1 MQATTPSSFSA
12 SSLQKALF
20 RLGLILGMGSALHHS
35 CFAEDVTLTVPNGDF
50 ETVANS
56 GDIGG
61 AGLLG
66 LVGANESQYPIAGGP
81 WGGST
86 WGLLGLISPPKVT
99 IASNG
104 ASNGYCRFS
113 GLVGLQLLNLSIL
126 NTHAVA
132 SQTLTTAAEPYV
144 IYTLEADVDRS
155 TLLSATLLAQDGVG
169 IGLTINGTEV
179 ASSLTST
186 GYFLSVQLLGG
197 TTYHLTLK
205 YATGEVPPAGKLGIR
220 LFTGEGSGLLHT
232 GVLSDVVFDNIRLTA
247 SKLEA

>member
-1 MQATTPSSFSA
+1 VVSP
-12 SSLQKALF
+12 
-20 RLGLILGMGSALHHS
+20 GHS
-35 CFAEDVTLTVPNGDF
+35 CFAEDVVLTVPNGDF
-50 ETVANS
+50 ETSANS
-56 GDIGG
+56 GNIGG

-66 LVGANESQYPIAGGP
+66 VVGPNESQYPIAGGP

-86 WGLLGLISPPKVT
+86 WGILGLISPPRVT

-104 ASNGYCRFS
+104 AANGYCRFA

-126 NTHAVA
+126 NTHAVV

-186 GYFLSVQLLGG
+186 GYFLSIQLLSG

-205 YATGEVPPAGKLGIR
+205 YATGEVPPAGMLGIR
-220 LFTGEGSGLLHT
+220 LFTGEGSGLIHT
-232 GVLSDVVFDNIRLTA
+232 GALSDVVFDNIRLTA
-247 SKLEA
+247 TKLEA